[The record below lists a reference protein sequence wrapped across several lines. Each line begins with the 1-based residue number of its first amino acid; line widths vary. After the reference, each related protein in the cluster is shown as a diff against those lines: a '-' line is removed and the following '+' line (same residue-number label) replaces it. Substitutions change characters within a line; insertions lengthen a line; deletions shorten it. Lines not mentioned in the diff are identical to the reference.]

1 MRAIANLMLVA
12 ALGAA
17 MAASSGCSKTR
28 GRTVDVKA
36 GEYYTEAE
44 YELLSNSEKNAYCK
58 ALEVERDR
66 LQQEVA
72 TNQAD
77 IQTTRKQI
85 ESLRGQITPTEK
97 EILRLDAEIR
107 TLTSQLNQL
116 EALPREWTVREGE
129 CLSIISNF
137 DEVYADAYKWPRI
150 YRANLDKIED
160 PVWIYPGM
168 TLVIPRDLPS
178 EHRVAPYETLEIIAG
193 YWEVYGDPAQW
204 TRLFE
209 ANKDKVK
216 DPYDLEPG
224 IVLVIPR

>member
-1 MRAIANLMLVA
+1 MKLGMIITQTEPETVFN
-12 ALGAA
+12 AL
-17 MAASSGCSKTR
+17 R
-28 GRTVDVKA
+28 
-36 GEYYTEAE
+36 
-44 YELLSNSEKNAYCK
+44 L
-58 ALEVERDR
+58 ALFS
-66 LQQEVA
+66 LQQG
-72 TNQAD
+72 D
-77 IQTTRKQI
+77 
-85 ESLRGQITPTEK
+85 
-97 EILRLDAEIR
+97 
-107 TLTSQLNQL
+107 
-116 EALPREWTVREGE
+116 TVRIF
-129 CLSIISNF
+129 LSGKGV
-137 DEVYADAYKWPRI
+137 D
-150 YRANLDKIED
+150 LDKIED